1 MKESA
6 VDITSRYKNG
16 ERDFRGASLR
26 GANLEEVNLGGALLV
41 RANLVGA
48 NLVRANLRGANLEEV
63 NLRGANLREADLGG
77 ALLVRAN
84 LVRANLVR
92 ANLIRA
98 NLIGANLRGAN
109 LRGTRYSPLLLLCSI
124 SIGEISDSLTAE
136 LMKWDAEFRVFGG
149 PSFALWARG
158 SGDCPFDDHEERAF
172 HFNELREAFEYG
184 PPRMSLPELFRAVM
198 EELDIT
204 IE

>member
-77 ALLVRAN
+77 A
-84 LVRANLVR
+84 
-92 ANLIRA
+92 
-98 NLIGANLRGAN
+98 N
-109 LRGTRYSPLLLLCSI
+109 LRGTSYSPLLLLCSI